1 MWKRVLGVLISVAIV
16 GGAVAGSNKSD
27 PDTLVRVGEVVGKK
41 IKGSLPEASK
51 VAGPFLAFKPGDSL
65 PVEEKVR
72 IRIRAD
78 KKMGGA
84 DVTVAPGATAG
95 EVKLRGVVAADV
107 QKRLAGELAEGTA
120 GVEKVVNEI
129 AVPE

>member
-1 MWKRVLGVLISVAIV
+1 MWKRVLGVAVSIAIV

-27 PDTLVRVGEVVGKK
+27 PDTLARVGEVVGKK
-41 IKGSLPEASK
+41 VKGALPETSK
-51 VAGPFLAFKPGDSL
+51 VVGPFLAFKPGDSL

-78 KKMGGA
+78 KKMDGA
-84 DVTVAPGATAG
+84 DVTVAPGASAG
-95 EVKLRGVVAADV
+95 EVKIRGVVANEA
-107 QKRLAGELAEGTA
+107 QKRLANELAEGTA